1 MQSIRTIVLAKNFID
16 EVLEAAWTIPTL
28 QTLDLSYNLL
38 DTVKKRRLV
47 GLSNLQTLNISFN
60 LLTIFT
66 LQSVYGLSNLQK
78 LYATNEKSSY
88 LNGMFKALPKLQFLD
103 VSNSKISW
111 MSIDQFSNNAD
122 LEELRME
129 QGQLYGTGLF
139 DNSQN
144 ISLFR
149 GLDSLGRLRLKGNF
163 FHQLDLRTFSNLS
176 KLYYLDMSESRITV
190 LVPQIFKD
198 LQSLKFLYLNDN
210 TLLALNGNVFKGL
223 GSLTVLLIQ
232 NNSLSKIEK
241 QTFAPTPELRA
252 LYLPGNHINTILPGT
267 FFPTTDH
274 SLSIDISR
282 NPISCTC
289 ELQWFRNWL
298 HTANIRI
305 EHPDRTLCSSA
316 SLQALKNKPLLSF
329 DPGDYC
335 GVDIGLISG
344 LSLTGAAVFLLT
356 VLAYIN
362 RWWLNYKFFLLKLA
376 LFGYKEVEE
385 DVAEEDYRYQ
395 LNVMFHDDDE
405 GFVNDILRPE
415 LMQRMAHL
423 QHIIYGDD
431 DLNVGM
437 FYVDALYYA
446 IESSY
451 KSVLLISNQSVGDA
465 WFMTK
470 LRMALEHLNETRLD
484 KIILVFL
491 EDIEDDNLPYLVRL
505 FLSRNRPYML
515 WTEDEDGQELF
526 WATLEKNMRTN
537 RVLNNIIPV

>member
-1 MQSIRTIVLAKNFID
+1 ML
-16 EVLEAAWTIPTL
+16 
-28 QTLDLSYNLL
+28 
-38 DTVKKRRLV
+38 
-47 GLSNLQTLNISFN
+47 
-60 LLTIFT
+60 
-66 LQSVYGLSNLQK
+66 
-78 LYATNEKSSY
+78 
-88 LNGMFKALPKLQFLD
+88 KALPKLQYLD
-103 VSNSKISW
+103 VSNNPISW
-111 MSIDQFSNNAD
+111 MSIDQFTHNAV

-129 QGQLYGTGLF
+129 RGQLLGRDLF

-144 ISLFR
+144 MSIFR
-149 GLDSLGRLRLKGNF
+149 GLASLGKLRLKGNF
-163 FHQLDLRTFSNLS
+163 LHQLDLRTFSNLS
-176 KLYYLDMSESRITV
+176 NLYYLDMSESRITV
-190 LVPQIFKD
+190 LVPRIFKD
-198 LQSLKFLYLNDN
+198 LHSLKFLYLNDN
-210 TLLALNGNVFKGL
+210 KLLALNGDVFQGL

-316 SLQALKNKPLLSF
+316 SLQVLKNKPLLSF
-329 DPGDYC
+329 DPGDFC
-335 GVDIGLISG
+335 GVDTALITG

-405 GFVNDILRPE
+405 GFVNDILRPA
-415 LMQRMAHL
+415 LMQRMPHL

-437 FYVDALYYA
+437 FYVDALYHA

-451 KSVLLISNQSVGDA
+451 KSVLLISNQSVGDV